1 MSATRK
7 LARQLCARLERLH
20 QALLG
25 LGQRLRESIA
35 GLIGSHI
42 GEAVREA
49 IRAMLDGAVPRPP
62 GQTLPHAHDPYR
74 DPYRASH
81 ARSDFH
87 PAGRHG
93 SPGNDPWGRDPWGND
108 HYEQDPYSEDACQ
121 DEMLENGA
129 GSQPGQGPG
138 ASPVQMPELPALPG
152 MPRWWS
158 FLPAALQLADW
169 WLRRYPGRPRL
180 VGALVVGA
188 AAAITAVTAGP
199 LAGAVTAVAGTAV
212 LLTSLAD
219 GSNNAVAELAQTITH

>member
-49 IRAMLDGAVPRPP
+49 IRALLEGAVPRPP
-62 GQTLPHAHDPYR
+62 GHALPHAHDPYR
-74 DPYRASH
+74 TNH
-81 ARSDFH
+81 QRSDFH
-87 PAGRHG
+87 PGARQAPHG
-93 SPGNDPWGRDPWGND
+93 HDPWGRDPWGRD
-108 HYEQDPYSEDACQ
+108 PYEPDPYSEDAYQ
-121 DEMLENGA
+121 DDTPEDRA
-129 GSQPGQGPG
+129 GSQLGQGPG
-138 ASPVQMPELPALPG
+138 AAPVQMPELPELPG

-169 WLRRYPGRPRL
+169 WLRRYPSRPRL

-188 AAAITAVTAGP
+188 AAAVTSVTAGP
-199 LAGAVTAVAGTAV
+199 LAGAVTAAAGTAV

-219 GSNNAVAELAQTITH
+219 GTSTAVAELAETINR

>member
-42 GEAVREA
+42 GDAVREA
-49 IRAMLDGAVPRPP
+49 IRALLDGAVPRPP
-62 GQTLPHAHDPYR
+62 GHALPHAHDPYH
-74 DPYRASH
+74 SH
-81 ARSDFH
+81 QRSDFH
-87 PAGRHG
+87 PGARHG
-93 SPGNDPWGRDPWGND
+93 SPAHDPYARDPWGRDP
-108 HYEQDPYSEDACQ
+108 YEQDPYSEDAYQ
-121 DEMLENGA
+121 DEMPEDRA
-129 GSQPGQGPG
+129 GSQHGQGPG
-138 ASPVQMPELPALPG
+138 AAPVQMPELPALPG

-169 WLRRYPGRPRL
+169 WLRRYPSRPRL
-180 VGALVVGA
+180 VGAVVVGA

-219 GSNNAVAELAQTITH
+219 GSSNAVAELAETITH

>member
-1 MSATRK
+1 MSATRN
-7 LARQLCARLERLH
+7 LARRTVRQLCARLERLH
-20 QALLG
+20 EALLG

-35 GLIGSHI
+35 QLIGSHI

-49 IRAMLDGAVPRPP
+49 VRALLEGAVPRPP
-62 GQTLPHAHDPYR
+62 GHTHDPYR
-74 DPYRASH
+74 SSH
-81 ARSDFH
+81 QRSDFH
-87 PAGRHG
+87 PGARHA
-93 SPGNDPWGRDPWGND
+93 SPGHDPWGRDPWGS
-108 HYEQDPYSEDACQ
+108 DPYSEDAYQ

-129 GSQPGQGPG
+129 GNQPAQGGG

-169 WLRRYPGRPRL
+169 WLRRYPSRPRL

-219 GSNNAVAELAQTITH
+219 GTSNAVAELAQTITH